1 LKQDP
6 LLRGAA
12 LLTAAG
18 LLGQALGFVY
28 RIALSR
34 ALGAEYMGLYQ
45 LVLQAYAVGMAL
57 VSVGPS
63 FAASRLT
70 AEFSARG
77 DKAAQ
82 RVLLR
87 QCARLFLPP
96 LLLFGAAVFCFSDP
110 ISVYLLGDA
119 RTQLPLLVLVPCIA
133 LTAYENIHKY
143 HLYGAGSVRLPA
155 ASELAE
161 LTLRMCAVLLLLA
174 YFRPHGGEKA
184 VALVVCGMV
193 LSELFSATFLPLVCR
208 ARLSGG
214 RATCDRR
221 ALRRRILRTALPVG
235 ATALLGNL
243 MGTANAVLIPM
254 RLAAAGWSA
263 ESAMRTFGV
272 VFGMALPLLMLPY
285 AFVAALCTVLMPRL
299 ARCAATGDLPTARA
313 LARRAFVLATVILVP
328 AVTLLTLAGPF
339 LGTLLFREETISAWL
354 PSLAAGVVFSAWQG
368 VFASALGGMERHGRA
383 AANALFCG
391 GVQLAFTWVGTG
403 IRGVGMGGFLAG
415 FCVSGA
421 LGALLNAAA
430 LRRALRPAKR
440 A

>member
-1 LKQDP
+1 MKQDP

-12 LLTAAG
+12 VLTAAG

-45 LVLQAYAVGMAL
+45 LTLQAYAVGMAL

-63 FAASRLT
+63 SASSRLT
-70 AEFSARG
+70 AEFSVRG
-77 DKAAQ
+77 DQGAQ
-82 RVLLR
+82 RALLR
-87 QCARLFLPP
+87 QCALFFLPP
-96 LLLFGAAVFCFSDP
+96 LLFFGAAVFCFSDP

-119 RTQLPLLVLVPCIA
+119 RTQLPLLLLVPCIA

-155 ASELAE
+155 VSELIE
-161 LTLRMCAVLLLLA
+161 LALRMAAVLALLA
-174 YFRPHGGEKA
+174 YFQPRGGEKA
-184 VALVVCGMV
+184 VALVVGGMV
-193 LSELFSATFLPLVCR
+193 LSELFSATFLPLICR
-208 ARLSGG
+208 ARLSGSRG
-214 RATCDRR
+214 RYDRR

-235 ATALLGNL
+235 ATALVGNL
-243 MGTANAVLIPM
+243 MGSANAVLIPM
-254 RLAAAGWSA
+254 RLTAAGWDA
-263 ESAMRTFGV
+263 ENAMRTFGV

-299 ARCAATGDLPTARA
+299 ARCAATGDFPAARA

-328 AVTLLTLAGPF
+328 AMTLLTLAGPL
-339 LGTLLFREETISAWL
+339 LGALLFREETLSRWL
-354 PSLAAGVVFSAWQG
+354 LPLAVGVVFSAWQG
-368 VFASALGGMERHGRA
+368 VFASALGGMDKHGRA
-383 AANALFCG
+383 AANNLFCG
-391 GVQLAFTWVGTG
+391 AVQLAFTWIGTG
-403 IRGVGMGGFLAG
+403 MPGVGMGGFLAG

-430 LRRALRPAKR
+430 LRRALAPGKR